1 MKVSIIVANYNYEVY
16 LPLAIQ
22 SVLDQSYNDFE
33 IIIVDD
39 ESTDKSRDIIQ
50 RLHSQYPEKITYIFQ
65 KNTGHGGAISTG
77 FSAANGDIISFLD
90 SDDLWDEH
98 KLSRIMK
105 VFQEDSTVMGV
116 IHKLQVINK
125 LGELGNSI
133 EDVPKIPHGN
143 LENLLIETG
152 AAWFYPPTS
161 AITIRRSVLET
172 LLPVTSSEWKT
183 SPDGCLMYGAGF
195 LGKVIPIPEILG
207 SYRLHG
213 ANTYARGKDEI
224 ESIEK
229 QFDTLEKIEKTVQWI
244 NEFLSQINK
253 PYKVNLSKNLN
264 YIRMKYYLNGKFDF
278 KKACEI
284 SVGIFRWKFYNPWQ
298 SIIFFLRFWMQ
309 NIFFITSRNG
319 KT

>member
-1 MKVSIIVANYNYEVY
+1 MKVSIIVSNYNYEVY

-65 KNTGHGGAISTG
+65 KNTGQGGAISTG
-77 FSAANGDIISFLD
+77 FSAAKGDIISFLD

-105 VFQEDSTVMGV
+105 VFQEDSTVTGV

-125 LGELGNSI
+125 LGELGSSI
-133 EDVPKIPHGN
+133 EDVPKIPDGN
-143 LENLLIETG
+143 LEHLLIETG
-152 AAWFYPPTS
+152 ASWFYPPTS

-172 LLPVTSSEWKT
+172 LLPVTSPEWKT
-183 SPDGCLMYGAGF
+183 SPDGCLIYGAGF

-207 SYRLHG
+207 SYRRHG
-213 ANTYARGKDEI
+213 ANTYARDKDEI
-224 ESIEK
+224 ESLEK

-284 SVGIFRWKFYNPWQ
+284 SVDIFRWKFYNPWQ
-298 SIIFFLRFWMQ
+298 SIIFFLRFWMK
-309 NIFFITSRNG
+309 NVFFIASRNG